1 MSLKRGLFYTS
12 LRDTP
17 DHQSTAMAHP
27 ISPLA
32 PPSFPTLPPVK
43 GVRLASHAAGIRYK
57 DRVDV
62 LVAEMVQGTTVGGV
76 VTKSLTAAAPVD
88 LCKAN
93 LKGGKARVLVV
104 NAGNANAF
112 TGQKGISAV
121 EATVSGAARVFGC
134 KRNEVFVSSTGTIG
148 VPLQAEKITDAFPL
162 MLPNLKEDDW
172 TNAAK
177 AIMTT
182 DTFAKA
188 ATRTATIDGV
198 PVTING
204 ICKGSGMIAP
214 DMATM
219 LAYVFTDAALEAPA
233 VQTLITAGANK
244 SFNCVTVDGD
254 TSTSDTLLMFAT
266 GQAKHRFVSSAVD
279 PRLTEFRT
287 KLDDLLIDLAKQV
300 ARDGEGATKFVEIR
314 LTGAD
319 NDLAARRIA
328 MSIAN
333 SPLVKTAIAGED
345 ANWGRIVMAVG
356 KAGEKA
362 NRDRLA
368 ITIGGVQ
375 VARAGE
381 AVPGYD
387 ETPVTAHMKGKEIL
401 IEVDVGIGRGSAIVW
416 TCDLTHGYIDINGS
430 YRT

>member
-1 MSLKRGLFYTS
+1 
-12 LRDTP
+12 
-17 DHQSTAMAHP
+17 MALP

-32 PPSFPTLPPVK
+32 PPSLPVLPPIK
-43 GVRLASHAAGIRYK
+43 GVRLASHACGIRYP
-57 DRVDV
+57 DRAD
-62 LVAEMVQGTTVGGV
+62 LLLAEFVQGTAVGGV
-76 VTKSLTAAAPVD
+76 LTKSLTASAPVD
-88 LCKAN
+88 LCRAN

-112 TGQKGISAV
+112 TGQRGITAV
-121 EATVSGAARVFGC
+121 EATVGGAVRAFAC

-148 VPLQAEKITDAFPL
+148 VPLPVDKIVAAIPKAQAA
-162 MLPNLKEDDW
+162 LKEDAW
-172 TNAAK
+172 TDAAK

-182 DTFAKA
+182 DTFTKT
-188 ATRTATIDGV
+188 ATRSATIDGV
-198 PVTING
+198 PVSING

-214 DMATM
+214 DMATL

-233 VQTLITAGANK
+233 VQTLITAGAAK

-266 GQAKHRFVSSAVD
+266 GLAKHRFVSSAVD
-279 PRLTEFRT
+279 PRLTEFRA
-287 KLDDLLIDLAKQV
+287 KLDELLIDLAKQV
-300 ARDGEGATKFVEIR
+300 ARDGEGASKFVEIR

-333 SPLVKTAIAGED
+333 SPLVKTAVAGED

-368 ITIGGVQ
+368 ITIGGVI

-381 AVPGYD
+381 AVPDYD
-387 ETPVTAHMKGKEIL
+387 EQPVTAHMQGREII
-401 IEVDVGIGRGSAIVW
+401 IEVDVGIGRGAATVW

>member
-1 MSLKRGLFYTS
+1 MS
-12 LRDTP
+12 
-17 DHQSTAMAHP
+17 QP

-32 PPSFPTLPPVK
+32 PPLFPTLPALK
-43 GVRLASHAAGIRYK
+43 GVRLASCAAGIRYK
-57 DRVDV
+57 ERVD
-62 LVAEMVQGTTVGGV
+62 LMVAELAPGTAVGGV
-76 VTKSLTAAAPVD
+76 VTKSLTASAPVD

-93 LKGGKARVLVV
+93 LKGGKARLLIV

-112 TGQKGISAV
+112 TGQKGIATV
-121 EATVSGAARVFGC
+121 EATVVAAMKVFGC

-148 VPLQAEKITDAFPL
+148 VPLPAEKIVES
-162 MLPNLKEDDW
+162 LPTAKATLKEDAW
-172 TNAAK
+172 TEAAK

-188 ATRTATIDGV
+188 ATRSATIDGI

-204 ICKGSGMIAP
+204 FCKGSGMIAP

-219 LAYVFTDAALEAPA
+219 LAYVFTDAALEPAA
-233 VQTLITAGANK
+233 VQTLITAGAAK

-266 GQAKHRFVSSAVD
+266 GQAKHRFVASAVD

-319 NDLAARRIA
+319 NDGAARRIA

-368 ITIGGVQ
+368 ITIGGVN

-381 AVPGYD
+381 AVPGYN
-387 ETPVTAHMKGKEIL
+387 EAPVTAHMKGKEIL
-401 IEVDVGIGRGSAIVW
+401 IEVDVGIGKGAATVW